1 LSPEL
6 LTEWINTPSK
16 VLEMKFSNLFG
27 QREIKIKNEFENFLN
42 KTVGGAYRVGSQF
55 TKEEFKLNKVSPFLF
70 FWLSRNLP
78 KRNLTK

>member
-42 KTVGGAYRVGSQF
+42 KTVGGAYRVGSQS
-55 TKEEFKLNKVSPFLF
+55 TKEEFKL
-70 FWLSRNLP
+70 
-78 KRNLTK
+78 